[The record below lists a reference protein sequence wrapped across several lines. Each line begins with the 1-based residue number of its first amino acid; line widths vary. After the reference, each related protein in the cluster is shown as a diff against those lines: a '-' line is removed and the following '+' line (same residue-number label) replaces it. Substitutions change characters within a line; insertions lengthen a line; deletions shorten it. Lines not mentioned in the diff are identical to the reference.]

1 LNKNHCFNDSE
12 SVYSSNV
19 GNVLILDNN
28 EFDENIIL
36 SLKKSDLKSNRT
48 ISSSENSKAN
58 NNNLLDNRKN

>member
-1 LNKNHCFNDSE
+1 M
-12 SVYSSNV
+12 
-19 GNVLILDNN
+19 LILDNN